1 MSRILRLFVGVMVTG
16 LIVTQNAQGSYTQQ
30 FALGA
35 DSTFQGQV
43 MVAMLQTAGTVLN
56 ETAGTNGHNS
66 RGLFAQKVIQNPT
79 FWNPI
84 VSVVIAAQT
93 GNPMTPLTVPS
104 TVSDTLIQTAMD
116 AQWSN
121 LSGYFKQ

>member
-1 MSRILRLFVGVMVTG
+1 MRK
-16 LIVTQNAQGSYTQQ
+16 LIVCVIFVLTILIPASSVQATYTQQ

-43 MVAMLQTAGTVLN
+43 SVAMLQTAATVLN
-56 ETAGTNGHNS
+56 ETAGTNGHAT
-66 RGLFAQKVIQNPT
+66 RALFARQVMQNPT

-84 VSVVIAAQT
+84 ISSEVAAQT
-93 GNPMTPLTVPS
+93 ANPMTPLTVPS
-104 TVSDTLIQTAMD
+104 TVADTLVQTAMD